1 MATWDGSALPER
13 VREVVQA
20 LGERLRSSK
29 PPGLLV
35 GLREAE
41 AHLELRVELESYP
54 RAAVAELAR
63 EVEGSGGRLVE
74 LWRLPRPERDELRA
88 RTLAGGQPVVD
99 YASAAQRVAEHLQAL
114 ANGRSGQEGEE
125 EPLALVEEADEGE
138 EDMVTGRIELPPERP
153 EPLAAPAPVAAGPAA
168 AASSQDTRRRGR
180 RFAVRL
186 EMEFRTELEFVREHA
201 TNISNGG
208 LFVRTAH
215 RPPLDSVVRVQVK
228 LPNGQRLEGEAVV
241 VHVLDDPYRGGVG
254 VAFIS
259 EDPIFS
265 ETLDRYLLSLAD
277 AQP

>member
-1 MATWDGSALPER
+1 M
-13 VREVVQA
+13 QA
-20 LGERLRSSK
+20 LGERLPSSK

-35 GLREAE
+35 GLQEAE
-41 AHLELRVELESYP
+41 AHLELRVELASYP
-54 RAAVAELAR
+54 RAAVAELAQQ
-63 EVEGSGGRLVE
+63 VEGSGGRLVE
-74 LWRLPRPERDELRA
+74 LWRLPKPERDELRA
-88 RTLAGGQPVVD
+88 RTLAGGQPVED
-99 YASAAQRVAEHLQAL
+99 YGSAAQLLVEHLQAL
-114 ANGRSGQEGEE
+114 ASAGSAQEEEE
-125 EPLALVEEADEGE
+125 EPLALVEEAEEGE
-138 EDMVTGRIELPPERP
+138 EDMVTARIELPPERP
-153 EPLAAPAPVAAGPAA
+153 EPPAAAPAAAAPVAAAPAE
-168 AASSQDTRRRGR
+168 AASPYATRRRGR

-228 LPNGQRLEGEAVV
+228 LPNGQRLEGDAVV

-259 EDPIFS
+259 EDPVFV